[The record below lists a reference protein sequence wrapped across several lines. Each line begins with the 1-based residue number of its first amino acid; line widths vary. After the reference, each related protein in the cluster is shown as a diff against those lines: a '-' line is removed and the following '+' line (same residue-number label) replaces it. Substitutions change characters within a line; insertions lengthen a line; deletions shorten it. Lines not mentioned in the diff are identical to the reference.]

1 MKTEFE
7 SIFALLPEMAIEFVL
22 ILERF
27 EAILSDIVFMLKF
40 STTIL
45 LEFELILDLF
55 SKTKFVIVFNLL
67 STISIDAAFML
78 MLLTS

>member
-45 LEFELILDLF
+45 LEFELILALF